1 MLTDLRV
8 PAFKLESHPGVERR
22 ARWKEKKK
30 RENEKKN
37 KKKTFHPA
45 NIVTWRMFT
54 LKEKVVFGIV
64 FFFFF
69 TKVLSISL

>member
-1 MLTDLRV
+1 M
-8 PAFKLESHPGVERR
+8 
-22 ARWKEKKK
+22 KKK
-30 RENEKKN
+30 KQ
-37 KKKTFHPA
+37 KKTFHPA

>member
-1 MLTDLRV
+1 M
-8 PAFKLESHPGVERR
+8 ER
-22 ARWKEKKK
+22 KKKK
-30 RENEKKN
+30 RENEKK
-37 KKKTFHPA
+37 KQKKTFHPA

-69 TKVLSISL
+69 TKGAFN